1 MVLNCIIKTKLKDRG
16 HNVKI
21 EKNTWQISVQYFFNL
36 E

>member
-21 EKNTWQISVQYFFNL
+21 EKIRGKFQYNTFLI
-36 E
+36 